1 MNKLIITLALAIM
14 AGASFSEAK
23 ADDKTLARRD
33 TKIELHNG
41 IDSISYAMGIAN
53 SNGLDS
59 FIKERYGVDQTNADN
74 FIKGLIE
81 GAYSAADKKKTAYF
95 AGIQIGQQIAKT
107 MISELNQELFGEDTT
122 KTISLETFMAGFIS
136 GYTGKGALMTEE
148 EALTI
153 TQEKIEEIKIQEG
166 LKQFAGNKAEGE
178 KFLASNK
185 NAAGVVCLPSGLQY
199 KVIKQGTGA
208 LPADTA
214 TVKVHYEGRLI
225 DGTVFDSSYERGES
239 AELRVD
245 EVIEGWTEILQI
257 MPVGSTYEVFVPQEL
272 GYGSDETGDI
282 KPFSCLI
289 FKIELL
295 GIVE

>member
-81 GAYSAADKKKTAYF
+81 GAYSAADKKKAAYF

>member
-23 ADDKTLARRD
+23 ADDKTLVRRD

-74 FIKGLIE
+74 FIKGLNE
-81 GAYSAADKKKTAYF
+81 SVYAAADKKKTAYF

-185 NAAGVVCLPSGLQY
+185 NTAGVVCLPSGLQY

-208 LPADTA
+208 LPVDTA

>member
-14 AGASFSEAK
+14 AGASFSEVK
-23 ADDKTLARRD
+23 ADDKTLVRRD
-33 TKIELHNG
+33 TKTELHNG

-59 FIKERYGVDQTNADN
+59 FIKERYGVDQTNADD
-74 FIKGLIE
+74 FIKGLTE
-81 GAYSAADKKKTAYF
+81 GAYSAADKKKAAYF

-107 MISELNQELFGEDTT
+107 MISELNQEIFGEDTT

-208 LPADTA
+208 VPADTA

-272 GYGSDETGDI
+272 GYGSDEAGDI

>member
-14 AGASFSEAK
+14 AGASFSEVK
-23 ADDKTLARRD
+23 ADDKTLVRRD
-33 TKIELHNG
+33 TKTELHNS

-59 FIKERYGVDQTNADN
+59 FIKERYGVDQTNADD
-74 FIKGLIE
+74 FIKGLNE
-81 GAYSAADKKKTAYF
+81 SVYAAADKKKAAYF

-208 LPADTA
+208 VPADTA

-272 GYGSDETGDI
+272 GYGSDEAGDI

>member
-23 ADDKTLARRD
+23 ADDKTLVRRD

-74 FIKGLIE
+74 FIKGLNE
-81 GAYSAADKKKTAYF
+81 SVYAAADKKKTAYF

-107 MISELNQELFGEDTT
+107 MISELNQELFGEDST

>member
-74 FIKGLIE
+74 FIKGLTE
-81 GAYSAADKKKTAYF
+81 GAYSAADKKKAAYF

-185 NAAGVVCLPSGLQY
+185 NAAGVVCLPSGVQY

-245 EVIEGWTEILQI
+245 EVIEGWTEIL
-257 MPVGSTYEVFVPQEL
+257 VH
-272 GYGSDETGDI
+272 D
-282 KPFSCLI
+282 
-289 FKIELL
+289 
-295 GIVE
+295 

>member
-23 ADDKTLARRD
+23 ADDKTLVRRD

-74 FIKGLIE
+74 FIKGLNE
-81 GAYSAADKKKTAYF
+81 SVYAAADKKKTAYF

>member
-14 AGASFSEAK
+14 AGASFSEVK
-23 ADDKTLARRD
+23 ADDKTLVRRD
-33 TKIELHNG
+33 TKTELHNG
-41 IDSISYAMGIAN
+41 IDSISYAMGIVN

-59 FIKERYGVDQTNADN
+59 FIKERYGVDQTNADD
-74 FIKGLIE
+74 FIKGLNE
-81 GAYSAADKKKTAYF
+81 SVYAAADKKKAAYF

-208 LPADTA
+208 VPADTA

-272 GYGSDETGDI
+272 GYGSDEAGDI

>member
-1 MNKLIITLALAIM
+1 
-14 AGASFSEAK
+14 
-23 ADDKTLARRD
+23 
-33 TKIELHNG
+33 
-41 IDSISYAMGIAN
+41 
-53 SNGLDS
+53 
-59 FIKERYGVDQTNADN
+59 
-74 FIKGLIE
+74 
-81 GAYSAADKKKTAYF
+81 
-95 AGIQIGQQIAKT
+95 

-185 NAAGVVCLPSGLQY
+185 NAAGVVTLPSGLQY

-208 LPADTA
+208 VPADTA

-239 AELRVD
+239 AELRVH